1 MNKIQ
6 ILSSQWWIAAIS
18 AAAISAGGIA
28 AFAQSAQPPVA
39 FEVTSV
45 KLVEPPIEYS
55 RYGQQNGRL
64 DYKAASLTD
73 CLSRAYGINS
83 RQIVG
88 PDWLNQNRFDII
100 ATAPAGTAD
109 NQLMSMLKT
118 LLADRFGMVAHRETR
133 DLTEY
138 ALIVAKNGPKLKQS
152 DASGN
157 TNISILPQRGIRNG
171 WSLKNATM
179 TQFVDF
185 LTSFGAQRD
194 NALDRP
200 IVDKTGLNGKFDFD
214 FVWSPQT
221 GPAATSAATDDTAG
235 PSVFTAV
242 QDQLGLKL
250 DARKGPVE
258 VLVVDHAEKLP
269 TQN

>member
-6 ILSSQWWIAAIS
+6 ILPSQPWVLRVGAAICAAVIAA
-18 AAAISAGGIA
+18 ATPA
-28 AFAQSAQPPVA
+28 AFAQPPQPPVA

-45 KLVEPPIEYS
+45 KLVEPPIEFS
-55 RYGQQNGRL
+55 RYGQRNGRL

-88 PDWLNQNRFDII
+88 PDWLSENRFDII
-100 ATAPAGTAD
+100 ATAPAGTTD
-109 NQLMSMLKT
+109 DQLMPMLKT
-118 LLADRFGMVAHRETR
+118 LLADRFGMAAHRETR

-138 ALIVAKNGPKLKQS
+138 ALTVAKNGPKLKQS
-152 DASGN
+152 DGAGN
-157 TNISILPQRGIRNG
+157 ANTSILPQRGIRNG

-179 TQFVDF
+179 AQFVDF

-200 IVDKTGLNGKFDFD
+200 IVDKTGLKGKFDFD
-214 FVWSPQT
+214 FVRSPQT
-221 GPAATSAATDDTAG
+221 GPAATDDTLG
-235 PSVFTAV
+235 PTVFTAV

-250 DARKGPVE
+250 DAQKGPVE
-258 VLVVDHAEKLP
+258 VLVIDHAEKVP
-269 TQN
+269 TVN

>member
-1 MNKIQ
+1 MFRQAGKGSNVNRIQ
-6 ILSSQWWIAAIS
+6 ILVAIS
-18 AAAISAGGIA
+18 AAAVASTRITA
-28 AFAQSAQPPVA
+28 AAQAPPPMA

-55 RYGQQNGRL
+55 RYGQRNGRL
-64 DYKAASLTD
+64 DYKAATLTD
-73 CLSRAYGINS
+73 CLSRAYGMNS

-88 PDWLNQNRFDII
+88 PDWLSQNRFDII
-100 ATAPAGTAD
+100 AIAPAGTGD
-109 NQLMSMLKT
+109 DQLMPMLKT
-118 LLADRFGMVAHRETR
+118 LLADRFRMSAHRETR
-133 DLTEY
+133 ELTEY
-138 ALIVAKNGPKLKQS
+138 ALTVTKNGPRLKPS
-152 DASGN
+152 EGKDY
-157 TNISILPQRGIRNG
+157 TNISIIPQRGIRNG
-171 WSLKNATM
+171 WTLKNATM
-179 TQFVDF
+179 GDFVDF

-200 IVDKTGLNGKFDFD
+200 IVDKTGLKGKFDFD

-221 GPAATSAATDDTAG
+221 GPAAGDDAAG

-250 DARKGPVE
+250 DAQKGPVE

-269 TQN
+269 TDN